1 MRLFADYQVKSIFN
15 GASLGGQSYGIA
27 ANNGY
32 ITGIIDHLKEAPFA
46 EVLLLNFKA
55 NGVPT
60 TGKLIVRAWREEF
73 SSFAFD
79 SATEGAYKEAV
90 TFARPYGVAPI
101 IAEIPYADMISGG
114 QPVQMNR
121 EIDIGAGF
129 NKNIPDRYRLIF
141 ENSTDVPLS
150 SANLRYQPNLGIVYA
165 MFAGMS

>member
-1 MRLFADYQVKSIFN
+1 MRLFADYQVKSTFN
-15 GASLGGQSYGIA
+15 GVPLGGQSYGIA

-32 ITGIIDHLKEAPFA
+32 ITGIIDHLKKAPFA

-55 NGVPT
+55 NSIPT

-79 SATEGAYKEAV
+79 SAAEGAYKEFV
-90 TFARPYGVAPI
+90 TFPHPYGVAPI
-101 IAEIPYADMISGG
+101 IAEIPHTEMFSGG
-114 QPVQMNR
+114 QIFQMNR

-141 ENSTDVPLS
+141 ENSTNVPLS
-150 SANLRYQPNLGIVYA
+150 STDLRYELNLGIVYA